1 MHRRVA
7 IVLGVSLSLVGSA
20 FVTAEAGASPRTFTP
35 KVQMGYYDGHLDA
48 FISTDSSNKAEAKAM
63 GINYSPGMHAMS
75 RKPFPDIYMVRGTA
89 ATGQLTVLGS
99 QPGEKDYSPMWN
111 EIRVT
116 WNQSATPVLLT
127 SDTQI
132 HQLATA
138 GQLTTKAT
146 NILIDCPVI
155 RTNVPAGTTVA
166 APKPF
171 MTFYDGHKDRMLATD
186 VGNLVQATEEHIN
199 YSPVLDTMNA
209 MAFPEIYIVK
219 GRAAKGQLMIL
230 TSQPGETSYNP
241 LWHEVSVHWVHSATP
256 SMIKSDTQVNALI
269 ANGLLKE
276 ISTPNI
282 LNCPVTSVS

>member
-1 MHRRVA
+1 
-7 IVLGVSLSLVGSA
+7 
-20 FVTAEAGASPRTFTP
+20 
-35 KVQMGYYDGHLDA
+35 
-48 FISTDSSNKAEAKAM
+48 
-63 GINYSPGMHAMS
+63 
-75 RKPFPDIYMVRGTA
+75 
-89 ATGQLTVLGS
+89 
-99 QPGEKDYSPMWN
+99 
-111 EIRVT
+111 
-116 WNQSATPVLLT
+116 
-127 SDTQI
+127 
-132 HQLATA
+132 
-138 GQLTTKAT
+138 
-146 NILIDCPVI
+146 
-155 RTNVPAGTTVA
+155 
-166 APKPF
+166 